1 MYIVLLVVFLFLVGS
16 VIFEVLG
23 VVIMVLGINV
33 GGICLKLNI
42 KIICE
47 RIVYNKVYMYY
58 LFVCI

>member
-1 MYIVLLVVFLFLVGS
+1 MYIVLLMVFFFLDGS

-33 GGICLKLNI
+33 GSICWKLNNI

-47 RIVYNKVYMYY
+47 K
-58 LFVCI
+58 

>member
-23 VVIMVLGINV
+23 VVIMVVGINV
-33 GGICLKLNI
+33 GGICWKLNNI

-47 RIVYNKVYMYY
+47 K
-58 LFVCI
+58 